1 MVVSDVK
8 YWSKTMLLSPI
19 NNEILYS
26 NGYQSLTVIITNVI
40 DSGNNNVSLEQMF
53 TTLIIISLVAARV
66 LAIQR

>member
-8 YWSKTMLLSPI
+8 YCSETMLLSPI
-19 NNEILYS
+19 IFG
-26 NGYQSLTVIITNVI
+26 NGYQSLTVIIVKII

-53 TTLIIISLVAARV
+53 TTLTIISLVAAGV